1 MHTPNFLLSSTT
13 ICKVKSIPISRGY
26 TRLLWL
32 SNENIGRSIQAY
44 GLYSIRGETFSFKG
58 FNGRWWLISRV
69 KMPRERAAG
78 TTPHAISEY
87 RSSRMTDNARVAE
100 ERKWEVAKE
109 RGVRG
114 GRGGETDWR
123 QRVKRRIQWC
133 PCPRATRSIR
143 PFVHSLARQQHHHKT
158 SLSSGNFSG
167 IVTVN
172 NVHLTFSFSLPH
184 IVSPP
189 YRSLFQS

>member
-1 MHTPNFLLSSTT
+1 MKTLAEIFTRNLL
-13 ICKVKSIPISRGY
+13 C
-26 TRLLWL
+26 
-32 SNENIGRSIQAY
+32 
-44 GLYSIRGETFSFKG
+44 SIRRRETIPFKG
-58 FNGRWWLISRV
+58 FNGRWWLI
-69 KMPRERAAG
+69 REWRCREDRQRHDVA
-78 TTPHAISEY
+78 PYAISECW
-87 RSSRMTDNARVAE
+87 SSRMTDNARVAE
-100 ERKWEVAKE
+100 ERKWLKE
-109 RGVRG
+109 RGEGVV
-114 GRGGETDWR
+114 DWW

-143 PFVHSLARQQHHHKT
+143 PFVRSLARQQHHHKT